1 MRAKYIHALAS
12 TLCLARTIPTLDPR
26 FLFTLPGVPRRGL
39 SALMGR
45 LARARV
51 PIGLRRPLWG
61 FVGRRL
67 KIDAQ
72 SIPGDLRDYSH
83 FLDLFTRPLPEGDR
97 PLPESPGWLSP
108 ADGRLV
114 AHAQVTSEGSWVIKG
129 TPYSTAELLPHGE
142 MDGLLGYQALQIY
155 LSPRD
160 YHRFH
165 APCDLEI
172 LRAVVEPGDLQ
183 PVDPDLVRRAM
194 RVLVTNRRI
203 LLHCRD
209 AQGTPFA
216 LLYVGA
222 LNVGGMR
229 FPFDP
234 TLGQG
239 PWARTTRQFDPP
251 PRLAAG
257 EEMGRFEFG
266 STVVLFAPS
275 TLRPLVALDGETR
288 ARGPLLGLPRGPEST
303 SQEKPHD

>member
-1 MRAKYIHALAS
+1 M
-12 TLCLARTIPTLDPR
+12 DPR
-26 FLFTLPGVPRRGL
+26 FLFTLPGIPRRGL

-51 PIGLRRPLWG
+51 PVGMRRPLWG

-67 KIDAQ
+67 GIEAKT
-72 SIPGDLRDYSH
+72 IPGDLRDYSH
-83 FLDLFTRPLPEGDR
+83 FLDLFTRALPKDER
-97 PLPESPGWLSP
+97 PLPENSGWLSP

-114 AHAQVTSEGSWVIKG
+114 AHSKVTSEGSWVIKG
-129 TPYSTAELLPHGE
+129 TPYSTAELLPDGE
-142 MDGLLGYQALQIY
+142 MQGLLGYQALQIY
-155 LSPRD
+155 LSPKD

-172 LRAVVEPGDLQ
+172 QRAVVEPGDLQ
-183 PVDPDLVRRAM
+183 PVDPDLVRRSM

-209 AQGTPFA
+209 AQGMPFA

-239 PWARTTRQFDPP
+239 PWVRTTRRFDPP

-257 EEMGRFEFG
+257 DEMGRFEFG
-266 STVVLFAPS
+266 STVVVFAPS
-275 TLRPLVALDGETR
+275 NLRCLVDLDSETR
-288 ARGPLLGLPRGPEST
+288 ARCPLLGLPRGPEST
-303 SQEKPHD
+303 PQEESHD